1 MGQSENSECGSQSR
15 VPYTSTID
23 LLFVKMGFIQYSSRG
38 IMALGLYMWNAN
50 CKLKYRVLKYQG
62 LKSK

>member
-38 IMALGLYMWNAN
+38 IMALGLYM
-50 CKLKYRVLKYQG
+50 
-62 LKSK
+62 